1 MAWITS
7 TFARTAQHF
16 SSPRRRTRSR
26 SITKSNRATA
36 ATSSCR
42 PCSRNQC
49 MTATLKAAASAEKS
63 LSPNSRLLQKMRT
76 RVVPNTAR
84 EHSVSDRSHRLA
96 CVMRTP
102 SVRSL
107 ALLGMTAW
115 FAWLLLPK
123 PPLLDGISFSQC
135 VRDRNR
141 KLLRV
146 TLSADQKFRIWTQLE
161 EISPDLIDATLRYE
175 DKYYAHHPGVNPIA
189 LARGAVDLLR
199 FHRATTGGST
209 ITMQL
214 ARLRFRVHTRT
225 ISGKLEQIMRA
236 LELER
241 HYSKNQ
247 ILEAYL
253 NLAPY
258 GRNLEGIGAASEVY
272 FDKPAWKLSRPEAI
286 ALSVIPQSPS
296 RRALH
301 IDRDNQLVNFAQS
314 SWYDRAG
321 VDTDAE
327 FSVREFRPRMQT
339 ERKFLAPHFVQ
350 EVLETS
356 HGRDQI
362 ITTLDLEKQRAIERR
377 VTDYVANNRN
387 RGIEN
392 AAVFLVDIRTMDVLA
407 QVGSA
412 DFYKADIDGQVDGT
426 RSSRSPGST
435 LKPFVYALALEQGLI
450 HPLSILADAPR
461 SFGEYNP
468 ENFDR
473 EFLGPI
479 RACDALARSRNVPA
493 VELASHLAHP
503 TLYQFLSTAE
513 VRLPKAESF
522 YGLALPLGGAEVS
535 LQDLVRLYAALA
547 NNGELRPL
555 RRIVNDPIVKTRR
568 LLSPEA
574 AFLTLEM
581 LGNVPRPE
589 MNCTDGTHSRPVYWK
604 TGTSHG
610 FRDAWSVAVF
620 DHYVL
625 GVWVGN
631 FDGRPNPAFVG
642 RTSAAPLLFQIID
655 SLRATWPEPVTPH
668 LPPPGANL
676 KRVEFCALSGDLPN
690 AFCTQRVE
698 GWFIPGVS
706 PIKTCHVHREVLV
719 DVASGLRVPIDDGTH
734 QLRRKVYEFWP
745 TEFLT
750 LFEQAGVPRRVPP
763 PFLPNNGNE
772 VAGRAGQ
779 KPVIV
784 SPSSKEIVLA
794 SAKTVPLRAKT
805 DCGVREIFWFA
816 GKQFVG
822 KAAPN
827 QVIEWNAAAG
837 DYEITALDDHGR
849 AASHSVTVR

>member
-1 MAWITS
+1 MRGWKL
-7 TFARTAQHF
+7 
-16 SSPRRRTRSR
+16 PGERTRPRVLSLGGLAGGSLAR
-26 SITKSNRATA
+26 SNNHGYESGRSA
-36 ATSSCR
+36 R
-42 PCSRNQC
+42 P
-49 MTATLKAAASAEKS
+49 
-63 LSPNSRLLQKMRT
+63 PNGRT
-76 RVVPNTAR
+76 RGR
-84 EHSVSDRSHRLA
+84 
-96 CVMRTP
+96 
-102 SVRSL
+102 VRSPAIRNLRGAFRSGIVLCAVIAAVWL
-107 ALLGMTAW
+107 A
-115 FAWLLLPK
+115 LPK
-123 PPLLDGISFSQC
+123 PPLLEGISFSQS
-135 VRDRNR
+135 VRDRNG

-146 TLSADQKFRIWTQLE
+146 TLSSDQKFRIWTPLE
-161 EISPDLIDATLRYE
+161 EISPDLIAATLRYE

-189 LARGAVDLLR
+189 LARGALELLR

-214 ARLRFRVHTRT
+214 ARLRFHLHTRS

-241 HYSKNQ
+241 HYSKNE

-258 GRNLEGIGAASEVY
+258 GRNIEGIGAASQIY
-272 FDKPAWKLSRPEAI
+272 FDKPASKLTRPEAI

-301 IDRDNQLVNFAQS
+301 AARDNESVNVAQS
-314 SWYDRAG
+314 NWYDRAG
-321 VDTDAE
+321 IDSNAG
-327 FSVREFRPRMQT
+327 FSMRDFRARMQT
-339 ERKFLAPHFVQ
+339 GRKFLAPHFVRQ
-350 EVLETS
+350 ILEAS
-356 HGRDQI
+356 RGRGQI
-362 ITTLDLEKQRAIERR
+362 VTTLDLGKQQAIERR
-377 VTDYVANNRN
+377 VTEYVRSNCN
-387 RGIEN
+387 RGFEN
-392 AAVFLVDIRTMDVLA
+392 AAVLLVDTHTMDVLA

-412 DFYKADIDGQVDGT
+412 DFNNAAIDGQVDGT
-426 RSSRSPGST
+426 RSPRSPGST

-493 VELASHLAHP
+493 VELASHLVHP
-503 TLYQFLSTAE
+503 TLYEFLNSADA
-513 VRLPKAESF
+513 RLAKPESF
-522 YGLALPLGGAEVS
+522 YGLALPLGGTEVS

-555 RRIVNDPIVKTRR
+555 RFTTRQGISKSKRILP
-568 LLSPEA
+568 PEA

-589 MNCTDGTHSRPVYWK
+589 MNCADGSHEAPVYWK

-610 FRDAWSVAVF
+610 FRDAWSIAVF

-625 GVWVGN
+625 GVWIGN

-642 RTSAAPLLFQIID
+642 RTAAGPLLFQIID
-655 SLRATWPEPVTPH
+655 TLRAAWPGPTVPHEP
-668 LPPPGANL
+668 LPGANL

-690 AFCTQRVE
+690 RFCTQHVE

-706 PIKTCHVHREVLV
+706 PIKTCSVHREVLV
-719 DVASGLRVPIDDGTH
+719 DAASGLRVPVDDGTRR
-734 QLRRKVYEFWP
+734 LRREVYEFWP
-745 TEFLT
+745 SEFLT
-750 LFEQAGVPRRVPP
+750 LFDRAGIPRRIPP
-763 PFLPNNGNE
+763 PLLRDTGSE
-772 VAGRAGQ
+772 LASRAGQ

-784 SPSSKEIVLA
+784 SPSNKEILLA
-794 SAKTVPLRAKT
+794 ATKMIPLRAKT
-805 DCGVREIFWFA
+805 DGDVREIFWFA
-816 GKQFVG
+816 GTQFVG
-822 KAAPN
+822 KAAAN
-827 QVIEWNAAAG
+827 QVLEWTALAG

-849 AASHSVTVR
+849 SGSYDIIVR

>member
-1 MAWITS
+1 MKTRVIPNEVRDLS
-7 TFARTAQHF
+7 KARG
-16 SSPRRRTRSR
+16 SRYVLCVIRSR
-26 SITKSNRATA
+26 
-36 ATSSCR
+36 
-42 PCSRNQC
+42 
-49 MTATLKAAASAEKS
+49 
-63 LSPNSRLLQKMRT
+63 
-76 RVVPNTAR
+76 
-84 EHSVSDRSHRLA
+84 LA
-96 CVMRTP
+96 
-102 SVRSL
+102 RSL
-107 ALLGMTAW
+107 GVLGMTAW

-123 PPLLDGISFSQC
+123 PPLLDGISLSQC
-135 VRDRNR
+135 VRDRNG

-146 TLSADQKFRIWTQLE
+146 TLSADQKFRIWTPLE
-161 EISPDLIDATLRYE
+161 EISPDLIGATLRYE
-175 DKYYAHHPGVNPIA
+175 DKYYARHPGVNPIA

-214 ARLRFRVHTRT
+214 ARLRFHLHTRT

-258 GRNLEGIGAASEVY
+258 GRNLEGIGAASEIY
-272 FDKPAWKLSRPEAI
+272 FDKPASKLSRPEAI

-301 IDRDNQLVNFAQS
+301 TDRDNHSVNLAQT

-321 VDTDAE
+321 SDTDTE
-327 FSVREFRPRMQT
+327 FSMREFRPRMQT
-339 ERKFLAPHFVQ
+339 ERKFIAPHFVQ

-356 HGRDQI
+356 HGRDEI
-362 ITTLDLEKQRAIERR
+362 VTTLDLEKQKAIERR
-377 VTDYVANNRN
+377 VTDYVENNRN

-392 AAVFLVDIRTMDVLA
+392 AAVFLVDTHTMGVVA
-407 QVGSA
+407 QIGSA
-412 DFYKADIDGQVDGT
+412 DFHKADINGQVDGT
-426 RSSRSPGST
+426 RSPRSPGST

-479 RACDALARSRNVPA
+479 RAGDALARSRNVPA

-503 TLYQFLSTAE
+503 TLYQFLSTAD

-555 RRIVNDPIVKTRR
+555 RFTARDRIAKPKRI
-568 LLSPEA
+568 LSPEA

-589 MNCTDGTHSRPVYWK
+589 MNCADGNHSARVYWK

-610 FRDAWSVAVF
+610 FRDAWSIAVF

-631 FDGRPNPAFVG
+631 FDGHANPAFVG
-642 RTSAAPLLFQIID
+642 RTAAAPLLFQIID
-655 SLRATWPEPVTPH
+655 SLRAAWPEPTVPH
-668 LPPPGANL
+668 QPLPGANL

-690 AFCTQRVE
+690 RFCTQRVE

-706 PIKTCHVHREVLV
+706 PIKTCDVHREVLV
-719 DVASGLRVPIDDGTH
+719 DVATGLRVPIDDGTR
-734 QLRRKVYEFWP
+734 QLKREVYEFWP
-745 TEFLT
+745 GEFLT
-750 LFEQAGVPRRVPP
+750 LFEQAGIPRRVPP
-763 PFLPNNGNE
+763 PFLPNTGSDLASR
-772 VAGRAGQ
+772 VGQ

-784 SPSSKEIVLA
+784 SPNSKEILLV
-794 SAKTVPLRAKT
+794 SKKTIPLRAKA
-805 DCGVREIFWFA
+805 DADVREIFWFA

-827 QVIEWNAAAG
+827 QVLEWTAVAG
-837 DYEITALDDHGR
+837 DYEVTALDDHGR
-849 AASHSVTVR
+849 AGSHSVVVR

>member
-1 MAWITS
+1 MKTS
-7 TFARTAQHF
+7 VIPKEVKNLSKARG
-16 SSPRRRTRSR
+16 SR
-26 SITKSNRATA
+26 YV
-36 ATSSCR
+36 
-42 PCSRNQC
+42 
-49 MTATLKAAASAEKS
+49 L
-63 LSPNSRLLQKMRT
+63 
-76 RVVPNTAR
+76 RVVRA
-84 EHSVSDRSHRLA
+84 
-96 CVMRTP
+96 P
-102 SVRSL
+102 SVRSF
-107 ALLGMTAW
+107 AVLGMTAW

-135 VRDRNR
+135 VRDRNG

-146 TLSADQKFRIWTQLE
+146 TLSADQKFRIWTPLK

-175 DKYYAHHPGVNPIA
+175 DKYYARHPGVNPIA
-189 LARGAVDLLR
+189 LARSAADLLR

-214 ARLRFRVHTRT
+214 ARLRFHLHTRT
-225 ISGKLEQIMRA
+225 LSGKLEQIMRA

-258 GRNLEGIGAASEVY
+258 GRNLEGIGAASEIY
-272 FDKPAWKLSRPEAI
+272 FDKPASKLSRPEAI

-301 IDRDNQLVNFAQS
+301 ADRDNHSVNLAQS

-321 VDTDAE
+321 ADTE
-327 FSVREFRPRMQT
+327 FSMREFRPRMQT
-339 ERKFLAPHFVQ
+339 ERKFIAPHFVQ

-356 HGRDQI
+356 HGPDQI
-362 ITTLDLEKQRAIERR
+362 ITTLDLEKQQAIERR
-377 VTDYVANNRN
+377 ITDYLANNRN

-392 AAVFLVDIRTMDVLA
+392 AAVFLVDTRRMDVLA

-412 DFYKADIDGQVDGT
+412 DFYKGDINGQVDGT
-426 RSSRSPGST
+426 RSPRSPGST

-479 RACDALARSRNVPA
+479 RASDALARSRNVPA

-503 TLYQFLSTAE
+503 MLYEFLSTAD

-555 RRIVNDPIVKTRR
+555 RFTVQNRIAKPKRI
-568 LLSPEA
+568 LSPEA

-589 MNCTDGTHSRPVYWK
+589 MNCADGSHSARVYWK

-610 FRDAWSVAVF
+610 FRDAWSIAVF

-631 FDGRPNPAFVG
+631 FDGRANPTFIG
-642 RTSAAPLLFQIID
+642 RTAAAPLLFQIID
-655 SLRATWPEPVTPH
+655 SLRAAWLETTEPRQP
-668 LPPPGANL
+668 LPGANL
-676 KRVEFCALSGDLPN
+676 KRVKFCALSGDLPN
-690 AFCTQRVE
+690 RFCTQHVE

-706 PIKTCHVHREVLV
+706 PIKTCDVHREVLV
-719 DVASGLRVPIDDGTH
+719 DVATGLRVPIDDGTR
-734 QLRRKVYEFWP
+734 QLKREVYEFWP
-745 TEFLT
+745 GDFLT
-750 LFEQAGVPRRVPP
+750 LFEQAGIPRRVPP
-763 PFLPNNGNE
+763 PFLPDTGSE
-772 VAGRAGQ
+772 VASRVGQ
-779 KPVIV
+779 KPIIV
-784 SPSSKEIVLA
+784 SPNNKEILLA
-794 SAKTVPLRAKT
+794 SKKTIPLRAKA
-805 DCGVREIFWFA
+805 DADVREIFWFA

-827 QVIEWNAAAG
+827 QVLEWTAATG
-837 DYEITALDDHGR
+837 DYEVTALDDHGR
-849 AASHSVTVR
+849 AGSHSVVVR

>member
-1 MAWITS
+1 MSARSETS
-7 TFARTAQHF
+7 GERTLPRVLPLAA
-16 SSPRRRTRSR
+16 SPAASWQTTDSERLRVRRGRRTLHASR
-26 SITKSNRATA
+26 
-36 ATSSCR
+36 
-42 PCSRNQC
+42 
-49 MTATLKAAASAEKS
+49 
-63 LSPNSRLLQKMRT
+63 
-76 RVVPNTAR
+76 
-84 EHSVSDRSHRLA
+84 
-96 CVMRTP
+96 
-102 SVRSL
+102 VRSPEVRNL
-107 ALLGMTAW
+107 RRALRNGIVFCAVIAA
-115 FAWLLLPK
+115 FWLTLPK
-123 PPLLDGISFSQC
+123 PPLLDWISFSQC
-135 VRDRNR
+135 LRDRNG
-141 KLLRV
+141 KLLRI
-146 TLSADQKFRIWTQLE
+146 TLSADQKFRIWTPLE

-175 DKYYAHHPGVNPIA
+175 DKYYARHPGVNPIA
-189 LARGAVDLLR
+189 LARGATELLR

-214 ARLRFRVHTRT
+214 ARLRFRLHTRT
-225 ISGKLEQIMRA
+225 VSGKLEQIMRA

-258 GRNLEGIGAASEVY
+258 GRNIEGIGAASEIY
-272 FDKPAWKLSRPEAI
+272 FDKPASKLSRPEAI

-301 IDRDNQLVNFAQS
+301 TDRDNHSVNLAQS
-314 SWYDRAG
+314 SWYDRSGA
-321 VDTDAE
+321 DTDAE
-327 FSVREFRPRMQT
+327 FSMREFRPRMQT
-339 ERKFLAPHFVQ
+339 GRKFLAPHFVQ
-350 EVLETS
+350 EVLDAS

-362 ITTLDLEKQRAIERR
+362 TTTLDLEKQRAMERR
-377 VTDYVANNRN
+377 VTDYIANNRN

-392 AAVFLVDIRTMDVLA
+392 AAVFLVDARTMDVLA

-412 DFYKADIDGQVDGT
+412 DFYKADINGQVDGT
-426 RSSRSPGST
+426 RSPRSPGST

-493 VELASHLAHP
+493 VELASHLADP
-503 TLYQFLSTAE
+503 TLYQFLSAAE

-535 LQDLVRLYAALA
+535 LQNLVRLYAALA

-555 RRIVNDPIVKTRR
+555 RFTARDRVAKPKRI
-568 LLSPEA
+568 LSPES

-589 MNCTDGTHSRPVYWK
+589 MNCADGSHSARVYWK

-610 FRDAWSVAVF
+610 FRDAWSIAVF

-631 FDGRPNPAFVG
+631 FDGRANPAFVG
-642 RTSAAPLLFQIID
+642 RTAAAPLLFQIID
-655 SLRATWPEPVTPH
+655 NLRATWPEPTVPRQ
-668 LPPPGANL
+668 PPPGANL

-690 AFCTQRVE
+690 QFCTQRVE

-706 PIKTCHVHREVLV
+706 PIKTCEVHREVLV
-719 DVASGLRVPIDDGTH
+719 DTGSGLRVAIDDGTRH
-734 QLRRKVYEFWP
+734 LNREVYEFWP
-745 TEFLT
+745 GDFLT
-750 LFEQAGVPRRVPP
+750 LFEQAGIPRRVPP
-763 PFLPNNGNE
+763 PFLPDTGSE
-772 VAGRAGQ
+772 LASRAGQ
-779 KPVIV
+779 KPIIV
-784 SPSSKEIVLA
+784 SPNSKEILLV
-794 SAKTVPLRAKT
+794 SKKTIPLRAQA
-805 DCGVREIFWFA
+805 DADVHQIFWFA

-822 KAAPN
+822 KAAPH
-827 QVIEWNAAAG
+827 QVVEWTAAAG
-837 DYEITALDDHGR
+837 DYEVTALDDHGR
-849 AASHSVTVR
+849 AGSHSVTVR

>member
-1 MAWITS
+1 MK
-7 TFARTAQHF
+7 
-16 SSPRRRTRSR
+16 TRVIPILQSR
-26 SITKSNRATA
+26 ERDLSKALV
-36 ATSSCR
+36 
-42 PCSRNQC
+42 SRY
-49 MTATLKAAASAEKS
+49 
-63 LSPNSRLLQKMRT
+63 LSPVIR
-76 RVVPNTAR
+76 A
-84 EHSVSDRSHRLA
+84 
-96 CVMRTP
+96 P
-102 SVRSL
+102 SVRSF

-135 VRDRNR
+135 VRDRNG

-146 TLSADQKFRIWTQLE
+146 TLSADQKFRIWTPLAE
-161 EISPDLIDATLRYE
+161 VSPDLINATLRYE
-175 DKYYAHHPGVNPIA
+175 DKYYAHHPGVNPLA
-189 LARGAVDLLR
+189 LARCALDLLR
-199 FHRATTGGST
+199 FHRVTAGGST

-214 ARLRFRVHTRT
+214 ARLRFHLHTRN
-225 ISGKLEQIMRA
+225 ISGKLEQIIRSV
-236 LELER
+236 ELER
-241 HYSKNQ
+241 HYSKNE

-258 GRNLEGIGAASEVY
+258 GRNIEGIGAASQIY
-272 FDKPAWKLSRPEAI
+272 FDKLASKLSRPEAV
-286 ALSVIPQSPS
+286 ALSVIPQSPT

-301 IDRDNQLVNFAQS
+301 IDRDNHSINLAQS
-314 SWYDRAG
+314 NWYDRAKI
-321 VDTDAE
+321 DSNAE
-327 FSVREFRPRMQT
+327 FSMRNFQPRMQT
-339 ERKFLAPHFVQ
+339 EQKFFAPHFVQ
-350 EVLETS
+350 QVLESS
-356 HGRDQI
+356 HERDQI
-362 ITTLDLEKQRAIERR
+362 ITTLDFEKQRAIERR
-377 VTDYVANNRN
+377 VTGYIASNRN

-392 AAVFLVDIRTMDVLA
+392 AAVLLIDTRTMDVLA

-412 DFYKADIDGQVDGT
+412 DFNNAAINGQVDGT
-426 RSSRSPGST
+426 RSPRSPGST

-493 VELASHLAHP
+493 VELASHVAHP
-503 TLYQFLSTAE
+503 TLYQFLNAAD
-513 VRLPKAESF
+513 VHLPKPESF

-547 NNGELRPL
+547 NNGELRPV
-555 RRIVNDPIVKTRR
+555 RRIENDPVAKSRR
-568 LLSPEA
+568 ILSPEA

-589 MNCTDGTHSRPVYWK
+589 MNCADGAHSPPVYWK

-610 FRDAWSVAVF
+610 FRDAWSIAVF

-631 FDGRPNPAFVG
+631 FDGRANPAFVG
-642 RTSAAPLLFQIID
+642 RTAAAPLLFQIID
-655 SLRATWPEPVTPH
+655 SLRAAWPEPSVPH
-668 LPPPGANL
+668 LTPPGSNL
-676 KRVEFCALSGDLPN
+676 KRVEFCALSGDFPN
-690 AFCTQRVE
+690 QFCTQHVE

-706 PIKTCHVHREVLV
+706 PIKTCDVHREVLV
-719 DVASGLRVPIDDGTH
+719 DVASGLRVPLDDGTR
-734 QLRRKVYEFWP
+734 QLRREVYEFWP
-745 TEFLT
+745 GEFLT
-750 LFEQAGVPRRVPP
+750 LFEQAGIPRRVPP
-763 PFLPNNGNE
+763 PFLPDNGSE
-772 VAGRAGQ
+772 LASRSGQ

-784 SPSSKEIVLA
+784 SPSKKEIVLA
-794 SAKTVPLRAKT
+794 STKRIPLRAKAEG
-805 DCGVREIFWFA
+805 DVREIFWFA

-827 QVIEWNAAAG
+827 QVVEWTATAG

-849 AASHSVTVR
+849 ADSHSVTVR

>member
-1 MAWITS
+1 MK
-7 TFARTAQHF
+7 
-16 SSPRRRTRSR
+16 TRVIPIPQSR
-26 SITKSNRATA
+26 ERDLSKALV
-36 ATSSCR
+36 
-42 PCSRNQC
+42 SRY
-49 MTATLKAAASAEKS
+49 
-63 LSPNSRLLQKMRT
+63 LSPVIR
-76 RVVPNTAR
+76 A
-84 EHSVSDRSHRLA
+84 
-96 CVMRTP
+96 P
-102 SVRSL
+102 SVRSF

-135 VRDRNR
+135 VRDRNG

-146 TLSADQKFRIWTQLE
+146 TLSTDQKFRIWTPLA
-161 EISPDLIDATLRYE
+161 EISPDLIEATLRYE
-175 DKYYAHHPGVNPIA
+175 DKYYAHHPGVNPLA
-189 LARGAVDLLR
+189 LARCALDLLR
-199 FHRATTGGST
+199 FHRVTAGGST

-214 ARLRFRVHTRT
+214 ARLRFHLHTRN
-225 ISGKLEQIMRA
+225 ISGKLEQIIRSV
-236 LELER
+236 ELER
-241 HYSKNQ
+241 HYSKNE

-258 GRNLEGIGAASEVY
+258 GRNIEGIGAASQIY
-272 FDKPAWKLSRPEAI
+272 FDKPASKLSRPEAV
-286 ALSVIPQSPS
+286 ALSVIPQSPT

-301 IDRDNQLVNFAQS
+301 IDRDNHSINLAQS
-314 SWYDRAG
+314 SWYDRAKI
-321 VDTDAE
+321 DSNAE
-327 FSVREFRPRMQT
+327 FSMRDFQPRMQT
-339 ERKFLAPHFVQ
+339 EQKFFAPHFVQ
-350 EVLETS
+350 QVLEGS

-362 ITTLDLEKQRAIERR
+362 ITTLDFEKQRAIERR
-377 VTDYVANNRN
+377 VTDYIASNRN
-387 RGIEN
+387 RSIEN
-392 AAVFLVDIRTMDVLA
+392 AAVLLVDTRTMDVLA

-412 DFYKADIDGQVDGT
+412 DFNNAAINGQVDGT
-426 RSSRSPGST
+426 RSPRSPGST

-503 TLYQFLSTAE
+503 TLYEFLNTAD
-513 VRLPKAESF
+513 VHLPKPESF

-547 NNGELRPL
+547 NNGQLRLL
-555 RRIVNDPIVKTRR
+555 RRIESDPVAKSRR
-568 LLSPEA
+568 ILSPEA

-589 MNCTDGTHSRPVYWK
+589 MNCADGTHSAPVYWK

-610 FRDAWSVAVF
+610 FRDAWSIAVF

-631 FDGRPNPAFVG
+631 FDGRANPAFVG
-642 RTSAAPLLFQIID
+642 RTAAAPLLFQIID
-655 SLRATWPEPVTPH
+655 SLRAAWPEPSVPH
-668 LPPPGANL
+668 LPPPGSNL
-676 KRVEFCALSGDLPN
+676 KRVEFCALSGDFPN
-690 AFCTQRVE
+690 QFCTQHVE

-706 PIKTCHVHREVLV
+706 PIKTCDVHREVLV
-719 DVASGLRVPIDDGTH
+719 DVASNLRVPLDDGTR
-734 QLRRKVYEFWP
+734 QLRREVYEFWP
-745 TEFLT
+745 GEFLT
-750 LFEQAGVPRRVPP
+750 LFEQAGIPRRVPP
-763 PFLPNNGNE
+763 PFLPNNGSE
-772 VAGRAGQ
+772 LAGRSEQ

-784 SPSSKEIVLA
+784 SPSKKEIVLA
-794 SAKTVPLRAKT
+794 STKRIPLRAKAEG
-805 DCGVREIFWFA
+805 DVREIFWFA

-827 QVIEWNAAAG
+827 QVVEWTATAG

-849 AASHSVTVR
+849 ADSHSVTVR

>member
-1 MAWITS
+1 MKALRKIL
-7 TFARTAQHF
+7 
-16 SSPRRRTRSR
+16 
-26 SITKSNRATA
+26 
-36 ATSSCR
+36 R
-42 PCSRNQC
+42 P
-49 MTATLKAAASAEKS
+49 
-63 LSPNSRLLQKMRT
+63 LL
-76 RVVPNTAR
+76 
-84 EHSVSDRSHRLA
+84 LA
-96 CVMRTP
+96 CAFIVA
-102 SVRSL
+102 VWV
-107 ALLGMTAW
+107 A
-115 FAWLLLPK
+115 LPK
-123 PPLLDGISFSQC
+123 PPLLDGISFSQS
-135 VRDRNR
+135 VRDRNG

-146 TLSADQKFRIWTQLE
+146 TLSADQKFRISTPLE

-189 LARGAVDLLR
+189 LARGAADLLR

-209 ITMQL
+209 ITMQF
-214 ARLRFRVHTRT
+214 ARLRFHLHTRT

-258 GRNLEGIGAASEVY
+258 GRNIEGIGAASEIY
-272 FDKPAWKLSRPEAI
+272 FDKPASKLSRPEAI

-296 RRALH
+296 RRALRA
-301 IDRDNQLVNFAQS
+301 DRDNHSVNLAQS
-314 SWYDRAG
+314 NWYDRAG

-327 FSVREFRPRMQT
+327 FSMRDFRPRMQM
-339 ERKFLAPHFVQ
+339 ERTFIAPHFVR

-362 ITTLDLEKQRAIERR
+362 MTTLDLKKQQAIERR

-392 AAVFLVDIRTMDVLA
+392 AAVFLVDTRTMDVLA
-407 QVGSA
+407 QIGSA
-412 DFYKADIDGQVDGT
+412 DFYKADINGQVDGT
-426 RSSRSPGST
+426 RSPRSPGST

-450 HPLSILADAPR
+450 HPLSILADTPR
-461 SFGEYNP
+461 SFGQYNP

-503 TLYQFLSTAE
+503 TLYQFLNTAD
-513 VRLPKAESF
+513 VDFPKAESF

-547 NNGELRPL
+547 NNGELRAL
-555 RRIVNDPIVKTRR
+555 RFTARDRITKPKRI
-568 LLSPEA
+568 LSSEA

-589 MNCTDGTHSRPVYWK
+589 MNCADGSQSARVYWK

-610 FRDAWSVAVF
+610 FRDAWSIAVF
-620 DHYVL
+620 DHYAL
-625 GVWVGN
+625 GIWVGN
-631 FDGRPNPAFVG
+631 FDGRTNPAFVG
-642 RTSAAPLLFQIID
+642 RTTAAPLLFQIID
-655 SLRATWPEPVTPH
+655 SLRAAWPEPTVPH
-668 LPPPGANL
+668 QPPPGANL

-690 AFCTQRVE
+690 QFCTQHVE

-706 PIKTCHVHREVLV
+706 PIKTCDVHREVLV
-719 DVASGLRVPIDDGTH
+719 DIASGLRVPIDDGTR
-734 QLRRKVYEFWP
+734 QLKREVYEFWP
-745 TEFLT
+745 GDFLT
-750 LFEQAGVPRRVPP
+750 LFEQAGIPRRVPP
-763 PFLPNNGNE
+763 PFLPDTGSE
-772 VAGRAGQ
+772 LASRAGQ
-779 KPVIV
+779 KPIIV
-784 SPSSKEIVLA
+784 SPNSKEILLV
-794 SAKTVPLRAKT
+794 SKKTIPLRAKAEI
-805 DCGVREIFWFA
+805 GVREIFWFA

-827 QVIEWNAAAG
+827 QVLEWTAAAG

-849 AASHSVTVR
+849 ACSHSVVVR